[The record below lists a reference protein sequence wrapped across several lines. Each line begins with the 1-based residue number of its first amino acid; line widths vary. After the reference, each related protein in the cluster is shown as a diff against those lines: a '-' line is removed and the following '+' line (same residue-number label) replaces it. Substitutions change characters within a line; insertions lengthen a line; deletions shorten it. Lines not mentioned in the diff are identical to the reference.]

1 MWSVECCVVMRASSG
16 GRCVSVSLCACVC
29 VSVSASL
36 GGGVRRW
43 RCGVLRRW
51 GERGRAIGSLQ
62 GRRDVLAAVAV
73 GTAGS
78 EGTIEAE
85 AAERQSE
92 RGRERERSRSQ

>member
-1 MWSVECCVVMRASSG
+1 MELECRVVMPASSG

-51 GERGRAIGSLQ
+51 GERGIGSLQ

-92 RGRERERSRSQ
+92 RGREREEPITER